1 MTLRKQK
8 IDALILER
16 REISNSSLF
25 FDNSDKKN
33 YEIDLQQLNID
44 PELNNKQYNSAEEL
58 ILQANN
64 LITIN
69 DDIDSIKFGVNLL
82 RKFLAASKNIPV
94 LYLFK
99 LEITDTLNN
108 IIEKHNDDLN
118 LMVNISL

>member
-25 FDNSDKKN
+25 YDNRDKKN
-33 YEIDLQQLNID
+33 YEIDIQLLNID
-44 PELNNKQYNSAEEL
+44 PELYNKQYNSAEEL
-58 ILQANN
+58 ILQANI
-64 LITIN
+64 LIKMS
-69 DDIDSIKFGVNLL
+69 DDLDSIKFGVNLL
-82 RKFLAASKNIPV
+82 RKFLAASKDIPV

-108 IIEKHNDDLN
+108 LIEKHNHDLN
-118 LMVNISL
+118 LIVNIYL